1 MPESTTESEAATFS
15 DISVS
20 AQDIEN
26 CIYSHWYEKFSQYT
40 YTKATI
46 LKAVP
51 KEFISYLEADDIVLP
66 KDEDSKPMALFQD
79 VVPNEDND
87 YSDWEEEDEA
97 AEGKGGDKKD
107 QNTKKTACDEHKAD
121 GKTKKTAKSGKK
133 DPLSEFPEFHSK
145 IKAAIHNL
153 GSVAPKLNWSCPQD
167 ATWMMMNNTMQ
178 CKSAAELYLLLK
190 SSDYVNHDLGHAFEC
205 VTEGSG
211 KEGQDNIEYELV
223 LRKWAEMNPAME
235 FRCFVRDRRLVAITQ
250 RDLNYYTFLAGM
262 KREILTAICKFF
274 DRVLLPR
281 FDSHSFAFDV
291 YISKTLDKVYLVD
304 IDPFARKTDS
314 LLFTWNELATINEE
328 NPVFRLVE
336 KENSGQFASKAH
348 SQNQV
353 PKEVVD
359 ATIDAN
365 ALVELARKWEQ
376 LMRKEEDDE

>member
-1 MPESTTESEAATFS
+1 MPGSTTESEAATFS

-121 GKTKKTAKSGKK
+121 GETKKTAKSGKK

>member
-1 MPESTTESEAATFS
+1 
-15 DISVS
+15 
-20 AQDIEN
+20 
-26 CIYSHWYEKFSQYT
+26 
-40 YTKATI
+40 
-46 LKAVP
+46 
-51 KEFISYLEADDIVLP
+51 
-66 KDEDSKPMALFQD
+66 
-79 VVPNEDND
+79 
-87 YSDWEEEDEA
+87 
-97 AEGKGGDKKD
+97 
-107 QNTKKTACDEHKAD
+107 
-121 GKTKKTAKSGKK
+121 
-133 DPLSEFPEFHSK
+133 
-145 IKAAIHNL
+145 
-153 GSVAPKLNWSCPQD
+153 
-167 ATWMMMNNTMQ
+167 MMMNNTMQ

>member
-1 MPESTTESEAATFS
+1 MPGSTTESEAATFS

-97 AEGKGGDKKD
+97 EEGKGGDKKD
-107 QNTKKTACDEHKAD
+107 QNIKKMACDEHKAD
-121 GKTKKTAKSGKK
+121 GETKKTANSGKK

>member
-1 MPESTTESEAATFS
+1 MPGSTTESEAATFS

-46 LKAVP
+46 LKPVP